1 MINLVNNFIF
11 IMPKSKYKKSYD
23 GGPDRFMSYFWQIYI
38 TRNLE
43 PEKILEIGIGNKTV
57 NTYLKNQNYDVT
69 SLDIDRELNPDF
81 IGDIRKM
88 PFNKGEF
95 DTIIACE
102 ILEHLPW
109 DDFEKSLS
117 ELHRVTRKN
126 VIISIPYSTIDMA
139 VIFKPHLSRKMHK
152 VFNHT
157 FRIPLFFKEHEYDGE
172 HYWEM
177 GKRGYSKKKIK
188 NIINKHFNIL
198 KETSPW
204 IMPYHYFFVLEK
216 K

>member
-1 MINLVNNFIF
+1 
-11 IMPKSKYKKSYD
+11 MPVDQYEKSYD

-38 TRNLE
+38 TRKLQ

-57 NTYLKNQNYDVT
+57 NTYLKNQNFNVT
-69 SLDIDRELNPDF
+69 SLDIDKDLNPDF
-81 IGDIRKM
+81 IGDIRDM
-88 PFNKGEF
+88 PFDKEQF
-95 DTIIACE
+95 DAIIACE
-102 ILEHLPW
+102 ILEHLPFN
-109 DDFEKSLS
+109 DFEKSLQ
-117 ELHRVTRKN
+117 ELHRVSKKN

-139 VIFKPHLSRKMHK
+139 VFIKPHLNRKMHK

-157 FRIPLFFKEHEYDGE
+157 FRIPLFFKEHKFDGE
-172 HYWEM
+172 HHWEM
-177 GKRGYSKKKIK
+177 GRKGYSKKKIK
-188 NIINKHFNIL
+188 NSLNQYFNIT